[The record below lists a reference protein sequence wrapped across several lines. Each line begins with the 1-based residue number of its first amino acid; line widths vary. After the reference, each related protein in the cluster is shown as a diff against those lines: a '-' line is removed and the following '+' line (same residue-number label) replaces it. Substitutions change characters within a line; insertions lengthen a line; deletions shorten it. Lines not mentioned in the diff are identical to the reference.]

1 METGR
6 EPGGTAVI
14 ATSFWFLF
22 YFSVPKK
29 QKKKIKKD

>member
-14 ATSFWFLF
+14 ATSFWFFFLF
-22 YFSVPKK
+22 FRSEETE
-29 QKKKIKKD
+29 KKIKKD